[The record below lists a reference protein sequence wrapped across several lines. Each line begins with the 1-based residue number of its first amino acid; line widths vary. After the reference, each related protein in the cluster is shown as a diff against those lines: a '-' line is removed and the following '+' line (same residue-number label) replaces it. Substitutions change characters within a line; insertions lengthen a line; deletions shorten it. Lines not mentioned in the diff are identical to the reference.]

1 MITGLDALDRPT
13 VDAGTSGEIDTAAVE
28 SLLKQLHELLQDD
41 DAEAVDVVE
50 QLLPM
55 LGCHPTANAVKQMGK
70 AIAAYDF
77 DEALE
82 LFDKIDFA

>member
-1 MITGLDALDRPT
+1 M
-13 VDAGTSGEIDTAAVE
+13 S
-28 SLLKQLHELLQDD
+28 QLHELLQDD

-55 LGCHPTANAVKQMGK
+55 LGGHPAANAVREMGK
-70 AIAAYDF
+70 SIAAYDF

-82 LFDKIDFA
+82 LFDKIDFT

>member
-1 MITGLDALDRPT
+1 MN
-13 VDAGTSGEIDTAAVE
+13 
-28 SLLKQLHELLQDD
+28 QLRELLQDD

-55 LGCHPTANAVKQMGK
+55 LSGHPAANPVKQMGK

-82 LFDKIDFA
+82 LFDKIAFT